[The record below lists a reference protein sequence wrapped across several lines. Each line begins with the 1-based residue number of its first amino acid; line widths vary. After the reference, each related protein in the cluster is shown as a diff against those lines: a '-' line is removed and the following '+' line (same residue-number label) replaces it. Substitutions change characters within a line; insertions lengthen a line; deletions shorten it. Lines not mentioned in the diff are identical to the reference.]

1 LMKPQ
6 VIMGAPSRTWAQ
18 NQGIKS
24 LLLCQLS

>member
-1 LMKPQ
+1 MKPQ
-6 VIMGAPSRTWAQ
+6 VIMGALPGIWAQ